1 MYSTAADIRYVQTL
15 VIWDKPA
22 QKTGDKIL
30 VQKPVPTTVCVRVLL
45 CVSHVCVRVHV
56 CVCVRR
62 VLSDMV
68 SLNNMFP
75 THDSDTTQLRSVK
88 PTGGCERASELWIP
102 KYLYPANLW

>member
-1 MYSTAADIRYVQTL
+1 M
-15 VIWDKPA
+15 
-22 QKTGDKIL
+22 
-30 VQKPVPTTVCVRVLL
+30 
-45 CVSHVCVRVHV
+45 RVHV

-88 PTGGCERASELWIP
+88 PTGGCERASEL
-102 KYLYPANLW
+102 